1 MKVENKK
8 GRTARLTAPAN
19 RSLGADHS
27 KRTAGNHQN
36 AAFRAEQDCQNME
49 RNFKPDKNLEKRKE
63 DLLLGR
69 NPVREAL
76 KSGRSLNRILLAE
89 ESRGN
94 ILKELVGL
102 AKVAHIPMQWV
113 EKEKLDRLTG
123 GANHQGIVAYA
134 AAQNYWELKDLL
146 AQAGE
151 KPFLLVL
158 DEINDPHNLGAILR
172 SAEAC
177 GVKGAIIP
185 KRRAASL
192 NSTVLKT
199 SAGAAE
205 YVPVARVANLA
216 SALDWLKKQGLWVVG
231 ADMGGQMFWQSKLD
245 LPLAVV
251 IGGEGRGLSRL
262 VKEKCDLLVQIPML
276 GQVES
281 LNASVAAGVL
291 LYEVVRQNSSIL
303 SQQKMNPLPPH
314 LG

>member
-8 GRTARLTAPAN
+8 GAGQNARSNRNFRSDHKTAGRNGGARRSSKEGLRSEKAFRSDRTAQSSRQDRVFEAEA
-19 RSLGADHS
+19 
-27 KRTAGNHQN
+27 AGES
-36 AAFRAEQDCQNME
+36 RVKEEGWGTE
-49 RNFKPDKNLEKRKE
+49 RNFRPDKNLEKRKE

-94 ILKELVGL
+94 ILKELIGL

-134 AAQNYWELKDLL
+134 AAQNYWELEDLL

-185 KRRAASL
+185 KRRSASL

-205 YVPVARVANLA
+205 YIPVARVANLA
-216 SALDWLKKQGLWVVG
+216 STLDWLKKQGLWVVG
-231 ADMGGQMFWQSKLD
+231 ADMGGQVFWQEKLE

-251 IGGEGRGLSRL
+251 IGGEGQGLSRL
-262 VKEKCDLLVQIPML
+262 IKEKCDLLVQ
-276 GQVES
+276 
-281 LNASVAAGVL
+281 
-291 LYEVVRQNSSIL
+291 
-303 SQQKMNPLPPH
+303 
-314 LG
+314 